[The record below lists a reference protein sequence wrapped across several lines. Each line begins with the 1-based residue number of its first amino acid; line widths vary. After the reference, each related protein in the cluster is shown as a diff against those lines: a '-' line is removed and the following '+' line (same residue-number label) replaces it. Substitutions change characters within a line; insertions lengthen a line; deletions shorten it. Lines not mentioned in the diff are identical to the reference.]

1 MDITW
6 DIESNN
12 LLNRET
18 IDYTA
23 SPYKLKPSFSMHC
36 IVVEEHA
43 TGKLIAFY
51 DGPTYVFDGR
61 EYAEQDAELGYTY
74 ELKDYVAINYEHK
87 QLDEFKPYIESNPLD
102 KVVAH
107 NSINFDHLA
116 VKLYYGMDYTVGP
129 DTWCGKP
136 VEIID
141 TMVLSKTLNPDR
153 FGGHSLDK
161 LSEKVGLRKID
172 FRPYCKD
179 EHRFVRFAADMLYYC
194 IRDVQVNT
202 RVYKWLL
209 EEKGDW
215 PWDDAITLEKAVA
228 ELITRQEHRGFK
240 FNKEL
245 AEANIEELDNFM
257 EERKAKIEPILP
269 KKKATKGYMDDFTP
283 PVKQILKNGQPTS
296 YLTKFAE
303 KIGAEIVGEVTAFK
317 LVFDGKEY
325 PLPLALEPLVT
336 EQVATIND
344 TTHIKEWLVG
354 SFNWNPSEYKE
365 RDLSVNSKKIKLT
378 PEKRIE
384 AIEKY
389 VEQTLNSPFCSDRC
403 DFLET
408 TPAKLKAK
416 LLGYKEG
423 RAIKVLTNPSFTK
436 GQEKEICPD
445 LLRISSDF
453 PYAKDIVEYLT
464 FKHRRNSIL
473 GGGLEW
479 DDEEEA
485 EKGYMAYIRE
495 DGRIPTPADTCG
507 AATSRMK
514 HRVCANIPRVT
525 SLYGE
530 KMRGLFGVDS
540 DFVQIGYDFDS
551 LEARI
556 EAHYC
561 WKYDEDKEYC
571 HSLTQD
577 KPNDVHTKLSLKIS
591 DIIGRAFARSPA
603 KNVKYGCLPTDSTLV
618 LTPSGWKDGR
628 DVSVGDVVM
637 GYNNQTRQNEWTTV
651 LATYLYED
659 ADVKT
664 FGNDHWAAEATA
676 DHRWYGSKLKQYGSK
691 KKAVKVIEDAI
702 FTTEEIKQTYYI
714 LNTAPF
720 IGGNSSVLPHQAAL
734 VGWILADGYYKW
746 SERSE
751 NTSASGGKRKGIIGS
766 IAQASHK
773 FQAEIIEVISANG
786 MNYKEGLVGN
796 RTNKNE
802 VTSYRLESKDLRDFF
817 DSVVGCRKQK
827 HEVDWCSWILGLTR
841 EALQAFVHAFWLA
854 DGDSKGREQDTFMT
868 FKQLRGNIA
877 DALVLAGYLLG
888 YNVTQRGGRISNVRF
903 QKKRVHTTTQEFR
916 TYAERKTQVFC
927 LTTELDT
934 FVIKQNGIITI
945 TGNCTYGAQEAKVA
959 KTIGSDLATGK
970 IVFDAFWLAAFPLGN
985 LKENL
990 QKYWETVG
998 SKKFILGI
1006 DKRKVPTRSAHAI
1019 LNSLFQSGGVICAK
1033 RAMIIHDRKLKA
1045 EGLAV
1050 DFFKDDWKQK
1060 LFANQL
1066 IAYHDEAQLEVHK
1079 NLVKWRVGKSKE
1091 EMTEIK
1097 AQVEKE
1103 TNLQWSDVG
1112 HIGDKWYIGYC
1123 RAGELA
1129 VESVLEAGRYYKLNV
1144 DLTAGYMLGKD
1155 WASCH

>member
-51 DGPTYVFDGR
+51 DGPTYILDGR
-61 EYAEQDAELGYTY
+61 EYVEQDLELGYTY
-74 ELKDYVAINYEHK
+74 VLKDYVTISYEHK
-87 QLDEFKPYIESNPLD
+87 QLSEFKPYIESNPLD

-116 VKLYYGMDYTVGP
+116 VKLYYGMDYTVSP

-136 VEIID
+136 IEIID

-245 AEANIEELDNFM
+245 AEANIEELDRLM

-269 KKKATKGYMDDFTP
+269 KKKATKGFMDDFTP
-283 PVKQILKNGQPTS
+283 PVKQILKTGQPTS
-296 YLTKFAE
+296 YLIKFAE
-303 KIGAEIVGEVTAFK
+303 KIGAEIIGEVTNFK
-317 LVFDGKEY
+317 LLFEGKEY

-354 SFNWNPSEYKE
+354 AFNWNPSEYKE

-403 DFLET
+403 EFLET

-416 LLGYKEG
+416 LMGYKEG

-445 LLRISSDF
+445 LLRISADF

-556 EAHYC
+556 ESHYC
-561 WKYDEDKEYC
+561 WRYDEDKEYC
-571 HSLTQD
+571 NSLTQD
-577 KPNDVHTKLSLKIS
+577 KPNDVHTKMAQRIS
-591 DIIGRAFARSPA
+591 EIIGREFARSPA
-603 KNVKYGCLPTDSTLV
+603 KNVKYGCT
-618 LTPSGWKDGR
+618 
-628 DVSVGDVVM
+628 
-637 GYNNQTRQNEWTTV
+637 
-651 LATYLYED
+651 
-659 ADVKT
+659 
-664 FGNDHWAAEATA
+664 
-676 DHRWYGSKLKQYGSK
+676 YGS
-691 KKAVKVIEDAI
+691 
-702 FTTEEIKQTYYI
+702 
-714 LNTAPF
+714 AP
-720 IGGNSSVLPHQAAL
+720 P
-734 VGWILADGYYKW
+734 
-746 SERSE
+746 
-751 NTSASGGKRKGIIGS
+751 
-766 IAQASHK
+766 
-773 FQAEIIEVISANG
+773 
-786 MNYKEGLVGN
+786 
-796 RTNKNE
+796 
-802 VTSYRLESKDLRDFF
+802 
-817 DSVVGCRKQK
+817 
-827 HEVDWCSWILGLTR
+827 
-841 EALQAFVHAFWLA
+841 
-854 DGDSKGREQDTFMT
+854 
-868 FKQLRGNIA
+868 
-877 DALVLAGYLLG
+877 
-888 YNVTQRGGRISNVRF
+888 
-903 QKKRVHTTTQEFR
+903 
-916 TYAERKTQVFC
+916 
-927 LTTELDT
+927 
-934 FVIKQNGIITI
+934 
-945 TGNCTYGAQEAKVA
+945 KVA

-970 IVFDAFWLAAFPLGN
+970 IVYDAFWLAAAPLAN
-985 LKENL
+985 LKDNL

-998 SKKFILGI
+998 GKKFILGI

-1033 RAMIIHDRKLKA
+1033 RAMIIHDRKLRA

-1050 DFFKDDWKQK
+1050 DFFKDDWKSM

-1066 IAYHDEAQLEVHK
+1066 IAYHDEAQLEVRK
-1079 NLVKWRVGKSKE
+1079 ELVKWKVGKSKE
-1091 EMTEIK
+1091 EMVEIK
-1097 AQVEKE
+1097 DKLEKE
-1103 TNLQWSDVG
+1103 TNLKWSDVG
-1112 HIGDKWYIGYC
+1112 HIGDKWYVGYC

-1129 VESVLEAGRYYKLNV
+1129 VESVLEAGRYYSLNV